1 MGQSISFKNIPS
13 ITECDKFL
21 MEQKL
26 PHGKQVREY
35 VYSVL
40 NQVRQEISKDNSG
53 TLSVNNAE
61 IMERVADEVRIRSDS
76 IKSAINATGIV
87 VHTNLGRAPLSKDL
101 IMKVLPKLCSYST
114 LELDLE
120 TGKRGSRDS
129 RIRTMLRILSGAE
142 DAMVVNNNAAAV
154 YLMLKGLTKNQ
165 SDRFLPEVIVSRSEL
180 APNLFPPCTLT
191 LAHSPAA

>member
-1 MGQSISFKNIPS
+1 MGKSISFKNIPS

-76 IKSAINATGIV
+76 IKSAINATGVV
-87 VHTNLGRAPLSKDL
+87 VHTNLGRAPLSK
-101 IMKVLPKLCSYST
+101 I
-114 LELDLE
+114 
-120 TGKRGSRDS
+120 
-129 RIRTMLRILSGAE
+129 
-142 DAMVVNNNAAAV
+142 
-154 YLMLKGLTKNQ
+154 
-165 SDRFLPEVIVSRSEL
+165 
-180 APNLFPPCTLT
+180 
-191 LAHSPAA
+191 